1 MKLWSS
7 LAARLHLLAWEGR
20 LGKNFRS
27 GPQDF
32 DIRRKSLKG
41 RRRYCRTELL
51 PAFFAASWENFFSE
65 LFFRCWLSILWIA
78 FTETRATLPTMAS
91 SLAAQ
96 LSQIAATSTHQ
107 LDLKAQRV
115 AHSQSLI
122 FDKKVAGLQDFDTI
136 FQICYEGF
144 QELCALDP
152 RFTVFERTIFSEQS
166 KTEERGQMT
175 AAQNQ
180 ELDSV
185 LESFLTLVGGR
196 LLLNPAVK
204 AVDWLV
210 RRFRWVLMM
219 NIPHFRPTLTPL
231 ASVHEHNTAFIILT
245 FLPYHTT
252 PLFLNLLS
260 ILPEDLT
267 PTFKF
272 LYPYKRSLTSPP
284 RHPIVHSATTNK
296 PFFAALNDY
305 VLHVGRAQCEYQGL
319 ISFWAGI
326 TTESLAAMLDSTRS
340 GRLGIERRNKEDIL
354 LRVLPILNDAF
365 SIRESPQL
373 IIGSFMIC
381 VVLANKASLAD
392 NVLNGLMKAIIWA
405 WDQETLVA
413 GLTCLSVLARHKNDD
428 ALPLEVVKSVARL
441 ENSVDVFEEVNKK
454 YSVKELVLQ
463 LAKGCATSI
472 KKGKDGRYLEF
483 LDRVIQRRLLD
494 EPTTTQIMAIL
505 LQIAQDLQK
514 QGQMDEET
522 RQQISDIL
530 VRLRES
536 DTFGPLF
543 QGVVRNSNV
552 DVSALEM
559 SLETVIAAG
568 LAESASNEDIEM
580 TDAAETG
587 PKEDTFTQS
596 LETLQSLT
604 MKEESFLQGSAVHAF
619 DPLARALIQ
628 AGVDEEKLSVINTL
642 PILHRDS
649 ALKEARYFT
658 FLVRFFS
665 GPYPPIARAKAIKS
679 LTTYLQKLDDK
690 SVDLQA
696 ILPYNVA
703 ALMDQSERVRREA
716 AALLAEIGRTCPKP
730 KSDDSKDCNIWGVKQ
745 IYGSKDSVQWLQ
757 TRDMHRIIRR
767 TLLPALEEYILDAGH
782 VARMLVNVLRGS
794 RDSEGPGSKAADADL
809 KKSVRQGLF
818 SFLCSHAVNS
828 PLYSVKLRLLEILN
842 QVGKVGSA
850 SKTQALLPLL
860 KQWEGLTSEDVKA
873 IGERE
878 RIPMRDME
886 AQVFS
891 TVAAKDQDAF
901 DILFSSIVGQQD
913 KNRPSFMDAAFGRL
927 KDLWASFSDEQ
938 ELAAADRLLE
948 VSLVDSN
955 ANDTLANN
963 CKGLLRSVDL
973 SGAVMAHFLNKVLG
987 SASDLG
993 SQAPARKKRRTS
1005 ENKTLSLGAADA
1017 KEVDRVLQNMTYIL
1031 ELVDGSKREDRP
1043 ELIKGLMQVLTT
1055 VHQLKLRVQ
1064 SEMGYL
1070 LSLILGIIL
1079 AIVNKA
1085 KETPSK
1091 KLDTSTIKADLII
1104 DCVRTSESP
1113 QVQNTGLLLV
1123 AGLATVAPELVLH
1136 SVMPIF
1142 TFMGSSV
1149 LSKDDAYSSLVI
1161 DQVFTPYPAR
1171 ICAPLIAFVDH

>member
-1 MKLWSS
+1 
-7 LAARLHLLAWEGR
+7 
-20 LGKNFRS
+20 
-27 GPQDF
+27 
-32 DIRRKSLKG
+32 
-41 RRRYCRTELL
+41 
-51 PAFFAASWENFFSE
+51 
-65 LFFRCWLSILWIA
+65 
-78 FTETRATLPTMAS
+78 MAS

-122 FDKKVAGLQDFDTI
+122 FNKKIAGSQDFDTI
-136 FQICYEGF
+136 YQICYEGF

-185 LESFLTLVGGR
+185 LESFLALVGGR

-210 RRFRWVLMM
+210 RRFRWVFLSC
-219 NIPHFRPTLTPL
+219 ICLQPVLTPVD
-231 ASVHEHNTAFIILT
+231 SVHEHNTAFVILT

-267 PTFKF
+267 STFKF

-284 RHPIVHSATTNK
+284 RHHIVHSATTNK
-296 PFFAALNDY
+296 SFFAALNDY
-305 VLHVGRAQCEYQGL
+305 VLHVGKAQCEYQGL

-326 TTESLAAMLDSTRS
+326 ATESLAAMLDSARS
-340 GRLGIERRNKEDIL
+340 GRLEIERRNKEDIL

-365 SIRESPQL
+365 SVKEAPQL

-392 NVLNGLMKAIIWA
+392 DVLNGLMEAIVGA

-413 GLTCLSVLARHKNDD
+413 GLTCLSVLAEQRNNDS
-428 ALPLEVVKSVARL
+428 LPLRVVKSVAQL
-441 ENSVDVFEEVNKK
+441 ENSINMLEEVNKK
-454 YSVKELVLQ
+454 YSVKGLVLQ
-463 LAKGCATSI
+463 LAKGCATGI
-472 KKGKDGRYLEF
+472 KNGRDGGYLEF
-483 LDRVIQRRLLD
+483 VDQVIQRRLLD
-494 EPTTTQIMAIL
+494 EPTTTQAMSIL
-505 LQIAQDLQK
+505 LQTAQDLQK

-522 RQQISDIL
+522 RQQISDIFG
-530 VRLRES
+530 RMNES
-536 DTFGPLF
+536 DALGPLF
-543 QGVVRNSNV
+543 QGVIRNSSA

-559 SLETVIAAG
+559 SLETVIATG
-568 LAESASNEDIEM
+568 LLDSARDEDVEM
-580 TDAAETG
+580 TDVAETG
-587 PKEDTFTQS
+587 LQEDTFTKS
-596 LETLQSLT
+596 LEPLQKLT
-604 MKEESFLQGSAVHAF
+604 MKEGSFLQANAAHTFNS
-619 DPLARALIQ
+619 LARGLIQ
-628 AGVDEEKLSVINTL
+628 AGADEEKVYMVSSL
-642 PILHRDS
+642 PILKRDR
-649 ALKEARYFT
+649 ALEEARYFS
-658 FLVRFFS
+658 FLARFFS
-665 GPYPPIARAKAIKS
+665 GPYPPIVRAVAIRTLATS
-679 LTTYLQKLDDK
+679 LRKLDDK

-696 ILPYNVA
+696 LLPYIVVA
-703 ALMDQSERVRREA
+703 LADQSERVRREA
-716 AALLAEIGRTCPKP
+716 AALLAEIDRTCPKP
-730 KSDDSKDCNIWGVKQ
+730 KSDDSKDCNVWGSKQ
-745 IYGSKDSVQWLQ
+745 IYGSKDSIHWLQ
-757 TRDMHRIIRR
+757 TRDVHRIVRR
-767 TLLPALEEYILDAGH
+767 AFLPALEEYVLDAGH

-794 RDSEGPGSKAADADL
+794 RDSEGSGSKVADTDL
-809 KKSVRQGLF
+809 KKSVRQELF

-828 PLYSVKLRLLEILN
+828 PLYSVKLGLLEILN
-842 QVGKVGSA
+842 QIGKVGSA
-850 SKTQALLPLL
+850 SRTQALLPVL

-878 RIPMRDME
+878 RIPMRHME
-886 AQVFS
+886 EQVFS

-901 DILFSSIVGQQD
+901 DIIFSSIVSQQD
-913 KNRPSFMDAAFGRL
+913 KNRSSFMDAALGRL
-927 KDLWASFSDEQ
+927 KDLWTSFNEEQ
-938 ELAAADRLLE
+938 EMAAADRLLE
-948 VSLVDSN
+948 ISLTAAN
-955 ANDTLANN
+955 ATDTLVNN
-963 CKGLLRSVDL
+963 CKGLLRSVEL
-973 SGAVMAHFLNKVLG
+973 SGAVMAHFMKKALG

-1005 ENKTLSLGAADA
+1005 ENKTLALGAADA

-1031 ELVDGSKREDRP
+1031 ELIDGSKPEDHP
-1043 ELIKGLMQVLTT
+1043 ELMKGLMQVLGT

-1070 LSLILGIIL
+1070 LSLILGIL
-1079 AIVNKA
+1079 LSIVNKA
-1085 KETPSK
+1085 KEAPSK
-1091 KLDTSTIKADLII
+1091 KMDTSAIKADLII

-1123 AGLATVAPELVLH
+1123 AGLATIAPELVLH

-1149 LSKDDAYSSLVI
+1149 LNKDDAYSSLVI
-1161 DQVFTPYPAR
+1161 DQVFHFYPFSFGGA
-1171 ICAPLIAFVDH
+1171 IANHFG